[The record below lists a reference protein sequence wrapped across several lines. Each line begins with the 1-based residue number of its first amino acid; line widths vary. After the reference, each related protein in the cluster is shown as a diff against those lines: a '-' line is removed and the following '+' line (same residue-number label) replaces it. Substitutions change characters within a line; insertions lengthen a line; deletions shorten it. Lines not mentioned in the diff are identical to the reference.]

1 MSDDRD
7 IFDRPLGNRPA
18 HMNTFL
24 RLHEP
29 KTIQQLEQE
38 SGYTNVE
45 GHIGALRKEGK
56 VVSAGRGK
64 GYVIDE
70 KWFNWQSESARKK
83 FLESCGLSSDATV
96 ASEKKAPAT
105 PKCWCVNF
113 DHLEC
118 LQYGLESNLWMMQ
131 YQYSDP
137 SGHEFQGGNQI
148 SKTTRMWRR
157 MAEVNIGDRFVAYLK
172 ESRFYAIGTVISP
185 RRKRTPADAV
195 DDVESYVKRKDSH
208 SRKRGHVYYTP
219 AFYENFDDK
228 WRHPGDRISRYAQ
241 RIDVDSWRYQFADG
255 VSVTGLGSIPPNEIQ
270 MAVFE
275 IDPQLF
281 ESIEAELKSAS
292 QTQARIVA
300 SDGEANNEVASAMT
314 EIESTD
320 YFSPANLKDERQR
333 RVTEIVERRGQP
345 EFRRKLVAAYDG
357 VCAVTRCDAVAALE
371 AAHIKPYCGPES
383 DHVTNGLLLRADIHT
398 LFDLDLIGIHPDTFE
413 VALAPIL
420 KTTQFSAL
428 DGQRIADPVKP
439 FYAPNREALIE
450 RWREFRGDRE
460 N

>member
-1 MSDDRD
+1 MPVEVD
-7 IFDRPLGNRPA
+7 IFERRLRNGAAGMNR
-18 HMNTFL
+18 FL
-24 RLHEP
+24 SLSEW
-29 KTIQQLEQE
+29 KTIRQLTDE
-38 SGYTNVE
+38 SGYENTPNHVRRME
-45 GHIGALRKEGK
+45 KQGYLEKSLASNGETAFRINGNWFQSQPLHLRE
-56 VVSAGRGK
+56 A
-64 GYVIDE
+64 
-70 KWFNWQSESARKK
+70 
-83 FLESCGLSSDATV
+83 FLSRAIEVQTPTSP
-96 ASEKKAPAT
+96 KAERQT
-105 PKCWCVNF
+105 KCWCVNF
-113 DHLEC
+113 DHLDC
-118 LQYGLESNLWMMQ
+118 LQYGLDNNLWMMQ

-137 SGHEFQGGNQI
+137 AGHEFQGGNQI
-148 SKTTRMWRR
+148 STTTRMWRR
-157 MAEVNIGDRFVAYLK
+157 LAEVEVGDRFVAYL
-172 ESRFYAIGTVISP
+172 SGNWFFATGTVISP
-185 RRKRTPADAV
+185 RRVQTPKDAV

-208 SRKRGHVYYTP
+208 SRKRGYVYYTP

-241 RIDVDSWRYQFADG
+241 RIDVDNWQYQFADG
-255 VSVTGLGSIPPNEIQ
+255 VSVKGLGAIPPNEIQ

-314 EIESTD
+314 EIASTD

-357 VCAVTRCDAVAALE
+357 VCVVTGCDAIAALE

-398 LFDLDLIGIHPDTFE
+398 LFDLDLIGIHPETLE
-413 VALAPIL
+413 IALAPVL
-420 KTTQFSAL
+420 RSTQYSAL
-428 DGQRIADPVKP
+428 EGRSITTPVNAT
-439 FYAPNREALIE
+439 YAPNRASLFD
-450 RWREFRGDRE
+450 RWQEFCGDPQR
-460 N
+460 